1 MVYKI
6 PCGGCNRAYFGET
19 GRGIEQR
26 IKEHK
31 ADLRY
36 HRTTNSFVM
45 HVDTDSHLPDWGRA
59 ETLHCGLNKRNRRAL
74 EAAYIITE
82 DNINISQGY
91 FKLSKSVARLIR
103 GDFAL

>member
-1 MVYKI
+1 MGDVH
-6 PCGGCNRAYFGET
+6 NRVHFGES

-45 HVDTDSHLPDWGRA
+45 HVDTDNHLPDWRRA
-59 ETLHCGLNKRNRRAL
+59 ETLHRGLNKRKRRAL
-74 EAAYIITE
+74 EAAYITTE
-82 DNINISQGY
+82 ANINISQGY
-91 FKLSKSVARLIR
+91 FKLSKSAARLIR
-103 GDFAL
+103 GILDFGTGM